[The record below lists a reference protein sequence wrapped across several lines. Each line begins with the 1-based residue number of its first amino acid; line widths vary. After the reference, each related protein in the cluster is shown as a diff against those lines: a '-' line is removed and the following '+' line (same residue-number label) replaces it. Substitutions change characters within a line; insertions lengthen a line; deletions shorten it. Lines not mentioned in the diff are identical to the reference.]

1 MASSILIQPCTT
13 HDGLAIATNNVGAFW
28 RDASWILIWGTKTE
42 TYVASQAALRWPY
55 NLLQNQAHHRFF
67 KGVDSE
73 SGKLL
78 GFVRWDLP
86 DVPGASELWIE
97 GRVPSVEL
105 EVEAVLKKAKESADW
120 EYIENDLDAPI
131 GAAMR
136 RLKEGQGYLVLDY
149 LAVHPDNSRKG
160 VGTALVEHGLR
171 KAADLGLDVF
181 VHGKDAG
188 LPLYSKCG
196 FELLERLWID
206 DAELGGRGYGA
217 HLMVWRCSKT
227 SVVSG
232 GVREPA

>member
-1 MASSILIQPCTT
+1 MTSSILVQPCTT
-13 HDGLAIATNNVGAFW
+13 DDGPAIAYNNVGAFW
-28 RDASWILIWGTKTE
+28 RDASWVLIWGSKTE

-55 NLLQNQAHHRFF
+55 NLLQNQAQHRFF
-67 KGVDSE
+67 KAVDSD

-86 DVPGASELWIE
+86 DVLGAADLWIE
-97 GRVPSVEL
+97 GKMPSVEP
-105 EVEAVLKKAKESADW
+105 EVEADLKKAKESADW

-136 RLKEGQGYLVLDY
+136 RSKAGKGYLVLDY
-149 LAVHPDNSRKG
+149 LAVHPNNSRRG
-160 VGTALVEHGLR
+160 VGTALVDHGLR
-171 KAADLGLDVF
+171 EAAKLGLDVF

-217 HLMVWRCSKT
+217 HLMVWRCPKASSARAGSHVCT
-227 SVVSG
+227 
-232 GVREPA
+232 